1 MVRFFVAALM
11 LFWGS
16 HAVAQTWYG
25 SVSTDW
31 NNRTNWTPSW
41 QIPGSVQSVPAS
53 GASITISSG
62 CNYYPVVTNS
72 LTIGTLT
79 MNQGSGSFTVAAGT
93 LTCGAISVG
102 GGSSYSFT
110 INSGATVASSGKV
123 EMGSILTVNGILTAN
138 SIQQDTSPGFTIGGG
153 GSVSAS
159 GSVIVQGPFT
169 VNGTL
174 TSGGL
179 ILYNG
184 GALTVNTGATVIS
197 SGVWAF
203 DGGSYNII
211 GGNFS
216 FSGGTESI
224 PAGAYTSLILNGAGT
239 DSLASGTS
247 VSGNLSIASGT
258 VAKVASGVNIPV
270 GNLTLNGVTQASG
283 TWGYSGRTHNNTTY
297 FANTTGYLTVA
308 NGPPASKLV
317 YTTVPATGTA
327 GTAFSVTVQSQD
339 ASGNPA
345 SPTSNTTITL
355 SKATGGGT
363 LSGTLTGTIPTSGNS
378 VTIPTPV
385 YSKSD
390 TMTLTATATAG
401 ETGLTAVTSG
411 GIVFSAGAA
420 TQLAFT
426 STAVTA
432 AAGVASSSI
441 TVQRQDQSG
450 NPTTTGATS
459 VTLSSSSTGTKT
471 FNPTSLTISSGS
483 SSATFTYTDT
493 KAGTPTIT
501 AASAGLSSGTQQE
514 TVNPGVID
522 HYVVSATTPET
533 AGSTFSTTV
542 TAKDVDGNT
551 VTTDSATVVTMTSSG
566 SAQFDSN
573 GDGTFGDSTKT
584 LSSGAF
590 TINTRDNVAESM
602 TITATSTGSKTG
614 TSTGITVYATG
625 TWLGTTSSDWFT
637 AANWWGG
644 VPTSTADVLIPAT
657 APFQPAI
664 DASGALC
671 RNLTINASA
680 SLTFSG
686 PDVLTVSGNWT
697 NNGALASDGGTVV
710 FNGSSVQMIGG
721 AAATT
726 FNNLTL
732 NNPSGV
738 TASSDLTVDGVL
750 NLPSANPEATKGSLD
765 LGSGAAMKTL
775 TMGGS
780 ATTIGVGEVTGIVTR
795 TNLVPATSYTFGD
808 QYTTINFQ
816 NTGTLPAW
824 VSLKIT
830 VGAAPAWKTDAVQ
843 RIYEVIQSGAN
854 GSYATL
860 NAHYLD
866 TELNGNT
873 EDSLVFWIDNPTAA
887 PGQVEAFGRSNYG
900 LTNNWVG
907 IASVPLALYPSS
919 FGQTFETLGNS
930 TVAHSTWNGSASI
943 SWIDPL
949 NWIPNGVPSDLSDVV
964 IPDAAST
971 SYDPTFPVGAFA
983 VGTLTLQ
990 SGAIVNATATS
1001 TLTVSGGSGA
1011 WSDNGGTFNAS
1022 TSTVIFTGA
1031 AATMSGDS
1039 EFYNVTIASGASLY
1053 LDTDTTMGI
1062 RGTIANDGTWRSG
1075 NMRNTTVEYNGGD
1088 QMVLSPNGLTP
1099 GYANL
1104 VLSGSGTKTL
1114 ASTTTVSGNVE
1125 IDNGVVLNLSNGGSS
1140 TVGSLTLGGVLQA
1153 VGTWGSSSSGA
1164 AHIDNTHFSG
1174 TGELYVSTGAAD
1186 HITITSSTADLTAGS
1201 PRVITAEIRDAN
1213 GNIVTSDNSTSVTF
1227 AQTAG
1232 VGSVSG
1238 TGIASASAGLAI
1250 KTVTGV
1256 AAGPVTLTASATG
1269 LTSGAST
1276 FNVNPGVAS
1285 KLVYT
1290 TVPTAGTAGM
1300 AFSVTVQLQD
1310 AYGNPSSPPGGITI
1324 TLSKASGGGTL
1335 SGTLTGTIPT
1345 SGNSVTIST
1354 PVYSKSD
1361 TMTLTATA
1369 GETGLTDVTSGG
1381 IVFSAGAATQLVFT
1395 STAVTTAAGVA
1406 SSSITVQR
1414 QDFFGNANSTDA
1426 TRLVTLASTSS
1437 GTVTF
1442 TPASPLTI
1450 AGGSSSATFTYTD
1463 TKAGTPTITA
1473 AGSGLTS
1480 GTQQETINQLST
1492 SVAVSSS
1499 ENPSSYKDSVSFTAT
1514 LPSAATGDVI
1524 FMINSVALST
1534 NAISSGAATS
1544 AATTLLPRG
1553 TNIITAEYEGDGN
1566 YTGSTNDLS
1575 DGQVVTNHPPVANA
1589 ATYGRAKGTSIKI
1602 NITDLLARFTSDADG
1617 DALSLESVAGGS
1629 ITNYSVIA
1637 TTTNGSSVYIA
1648 NPYAG
1653 SAYIILSATNNFNET
1668 FAYVVNDISYPA
1680 LTATNVI
1687 TVTVTNAMGQVAGS
1701 ISTSGGGAVTT
1712 TWAGIPGGGY
1722 VVQRSPNL
1730 STWTDIWTTNA
1741 PPAGVFSFTDPTPP
1755 QPTAYYRLRQN

>member
-1 MVRFFVAALM
+1 MALM
-11 LFWGS
+11 LFGAGD
-16 HAVAQTWYG
+16 AVAQSTWYG
-25 SVSTDW
+25 SVSTAW
-31 NNRTNWTPSW
+31 NNPTNWTPSW
-41 QIPGSVQSVPAS
+41 QIPGNIQSVPAS
-53 GASITISSG
+53 GASIIIPSG

-93 LTCGAISVG
+93 LTCGAISVS
-102 GGSSYSFT
+102 GGSSYNFT

-123 EMGSILTVNGILTAN
+123 EMGSILTVNGILTAS
-138 SIQQDTSPGFTIGGG
+138 SIQQDNTSPGFTISAG
-153 GSVSAS
+153 GSVSSS
-159 GSVIVQGPFT
+159 GSVNVQGPFT

-179 ILYNG
+179 ILNNG
-184 GALTVNTGATVIS
+184 GALTVNTSATVIS

-203 DGGSYNII
+203 NGGSYNIK

-258 VAKVASGVNIPV
+258 VVKVAAGVNIPV

-355 SKATGGGT
+355 SKASGGGV

-378 VTIPTPV
+378 VTISTPV

-401 ETGLTAVTSG
+401 ETALTAVTSG

-420 TQLAFT
+420 TQLVFT
-426 STAVTA
+426 SSPVTVM
-432 AAGVASSSI
+432 AGVASGNI
-441 TVQRQDQSG
+441 TVQRQDQFG
-450 NPTTTGATS
+450 NPTTTGATG

-471 FNPTSLTISSGS
+471 FNPTSLTIASGS

-493 KAGTPTIT
+493 HAGSPTIT
-501 AASAGLSSGTQQE
+501 AAGTGLTSGTQQE
-514 TVNPGVID
+514 TVNPGAID

-542 TAKDVDGNT
+542 TAKDANGNT
-551 VTTDSATVVTMTSSG
+551 VTTDSSTAVTMTSS
-566 SAQFDSN
+566 SVNVQFDGN
-573 GDGTFGDSTKT
+573 GDGTFGDNTKT
-584 LSSGAF
+584 LSSGVF

-614 TSTGITVYATG
+614 TSTGITVYAAG

-644 VPTSTADVLIPAT
+644 VPTSSADVLIPAM

-697 NNGALASDGGTVV
+697 NNGALAPDGGTVV
-710 FNGSSVQMIGG
+710 FNGSSVQTIGG

-732 NNPSGV
+732 NNPGGV
-738 TASSDLTVDGVL
+738 TASSDLTVNGVL
-750 NLPSANPEATKGSLD
+750 NLSSANPAATQGSLD
-765 LGSGAAMKTL
+765 LGAGAAMKTL
-775 TMGGS
+775 IMGGS

-795 TNLVPATSYTFGD
+795 TNLFPATSYTFGD

-830 VGAAPAWKTDAVQ
+830 IGSAPSWKTGAIQ
-843 RIYEVIQSGAN
+843 RIYELIQSGAS
-854 GSYATL
+854 GCYATL

-873 EDSLVFWIDNPTAA
+873 ENNLVFWIDNSTMV
-887 PGQVEAFGRSNYG
+887 PGQVEAFGRSNYE

-907 IASVPLALYPSS
+907 IAGVPMALYPSS
-919 FGQTFETLGNS
+919 FGQTFETFGDS
-930 TVAHSTWNGSASI
+930 AVASFTWNGSAST

-949 NWIPNGVPSDLSDVV
+949 NWTPNGVPSDLSDVT
-964 IPDAAST
+964 IPDAAT
-971 SYDPTFPVGAFA
+971 TPNDPTLPIGAATVGR
-983 VGTLTLQ
+983 LTLQ
-990 SGAIVNATATS
+990 SGAILNATATS
-1001 TLTVSGGSGA
+1001 TLTISGGSGA
-1011 WSDNGGTFNAS
+1011 WVDNGGTFNDS

-1031 AATMSGDS
+1031 TATMSGNS

-1053 LDTDTTMGI
+1053 LDTDTVMGI
-1062 RGTIANDGTWRSG
+1062 GGTITNNGTWRSG
-1075 NMRNTTVEYNGGD
+1075 NMRSSTVEYNGGD
-1088 QMVLSPNGLTP
+1088 QTVLSPNGLTP

-1104 VLSGSGTKTL
+1104 VLGGSGTKTL
-1114 ASTTTVSGNVE
+1114 VSTTTARDNVE
-1125 IDNGVVLNLSNGGSS
+1125 IDTGVTFNLSGGGSNI
-1140 TVGSLTLGGVLQA
+1140 VGSLTLGGVLQA
-1153 VGTWGSSSSGA
+1153 VGTWGSSSSVA
-1164 AHIDNTHFSG
+1164 AHQDNTHFQGAGVLEVLTG
-1174 TGELYVSTGAAD
+1174 TAD
-1186 HITITSSTADLTAGS
+1186 HITITSSTANLGAGS

-1232 VGSVSG
+1232 NGSVSG
-1238 TGIASASAGLAI
+1238 TDVALASAGLATR
-1250 KTVTGV
+1250 TVTGV
-1256 AAGPVTLTASATG
+1256 AAGPVTITASANG
-1269 LTSGAST
+1269 LTSGTST
-1276 FNVNPGVAS
+1276 FNVISGAAS

-1290 TVPTAGTAGM
+1290 IVPATGTAGT
-1300 AFSVTVQLQD
+1300 AFSVTVQSQD
-1310 AYGNPSSPPGGITI
+1310 ANGNPASSTSDTTI
-1324 TLSKASGGGTL
+1324 TLNLASGGGIL
-1335 SGTLTGTIPT
+1335 SGILTGTIST

-1354 PVYSKSD
+1354 PVYSKPD
-1361 TMTLTATA
+1361 TLTLTATATA
-1369 GETGLTDVTSGG
+1369 GETALTAVTSGG
-1381 IVFSAGAATQLVFT
+1381 IVFSAGAATQLAFT
-1395 STAVTTAAGVA
+1395 STAATTTAGVA
-1406 SSSITVQR
+1406 SGSITVQR
-1414 QDFFGNANSTDA
+1414 QDFFGNANTTDA
-1426 TRLVTLASTSS
+1426 TRLVTLASTST

-1442 TPASPLTI
+1442 IPASLSI
-1450 AGGSSSATFTYTD
+1450 ASGSSSATFTYTD
-1463 TKAGTPTITA
+1463 TQAGTPTITA
-1473 AGSGLTS
+1473 SGSGLTS
-1480 GTQQETINQLST
+1480 GTQQETVNQLST

-1499 ENPSSYKDSVSFTAT
+1499 ENPSGYKDSVSFTAT
-1514 LPSAATGDVI
+1514 LPSAATGNVI

-1534 NAISSGAATS
+1534 NVISSGAATS
-1544 AATTLLPRG
+1544 AATTLLSRG
-1553 TNIITAEYEGDGN
+1553 TNIITAEYVGDEN
-1566 YTGSTNDLS
+1566 YTGSTNDLFG
-1575 DGQVVTNHPPVANA
+1575 GQVVTNHSPVANA
-1589 ATYGRAKGTSIKI
+1589 ATYGRANGTSIKI
-1602 NITDLLARFTSDADG
+1602 SITDLLAQFTSDADG

-1637 TTTNGSSVYIA
+1637 TTTNGSDVYIL

-1653 SAYIILSATNNFNET
+1653 GAYIMLLPTNDLSET
-1668 FAYVVNDISYPA
+1668 FSYVVNDTSYPA
-1680 LTATNVI
+1680 LTATNMI
-1687 TVTVTNAMGQVAGS
+1687 TVTVTNAVGQMTGS
-1701 ISTSGGGAVTT
+1701 ISTSGGSAVTT
-1712 TWAGIPGGGY
+1712 TWAGIPGSGY
-1722 VVQRSPNL
+1722 AVQRSPDL
-1730 STWTDIWTTNA
+1730 STWADIWTTNA
-1741 PPAGVFSFTDPTPP
+1741 PPAGVFSFTDTTPP
-1755 QPTAYYRLRQN
+1755 QPAAYYRLRQD